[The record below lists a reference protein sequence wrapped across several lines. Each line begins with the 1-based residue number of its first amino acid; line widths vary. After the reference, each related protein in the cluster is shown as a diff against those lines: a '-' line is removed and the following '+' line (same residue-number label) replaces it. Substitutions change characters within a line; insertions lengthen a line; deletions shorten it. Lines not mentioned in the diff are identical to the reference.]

1 MEVSRKCPGVSCP
14 AVPTHTTHHKQDAHW
29 HTNWGGSC
37 GSDAQPRGHRSDLP
51 RARAGSCWGT
61 HCPRAHH
68 ADPSE
73 QHGQAAP
80 DGLGVVSRGAA
91 EGHQGLP
98 PLPSCVTG
106 AVRQGGRWH
115 HTRCRDSEPPAP
127 CCPKQCWE
135 SCPQRPGWAAR
146 WIHGIPA
153 APGHDAALLG
163 GRILLGPGLSFR
175 SSQSNILPNRVANPR
190 ATRQL
195 PSPSGHDTRTRRE

>member
-1 MEVSRKCPGVSCP
+1 MSRKCPGVSCP